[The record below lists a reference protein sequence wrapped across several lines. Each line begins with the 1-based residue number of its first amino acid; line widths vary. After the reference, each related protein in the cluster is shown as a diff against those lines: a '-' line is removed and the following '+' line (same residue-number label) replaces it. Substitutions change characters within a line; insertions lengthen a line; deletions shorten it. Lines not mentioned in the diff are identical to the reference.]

1 MANNISFK
9 NFGDFLNKI
18 MLIYFALIS
27 STLMVGVV
35 FYFLVKD
42 IQPSNEDL
50 FFPLIL
56 VAIIMLFTSL
66 FIIKFLNGL
75 QLKSINEKN
84 NLSEKLPAYLTLQ
97 IIKFA
102 MIEGIA
108 LFTLVGFY
116 LTVNPLF
123 FIVFIGALS
132 FYIIERPSKEKFLF
146 EVELAQEEKDIVMN
160 NKSF

>member
-9 NFGDFLNKI
+9 NFGDFLSKI
-18 MLIYFALIS
+18 ILIYFALIS
-27 STLMVGVV
+27 STLMVCVV

-42 IQPSNEDL
+42 MQPSNEDL

-56 VAIIMLFTSL
+56 LAVIMLFTSL
-66 FIIKFLNGL
+66 FIIKFINGL
-75 QLKSINEKN
+75 QLKSINDKAG
-84 NLSEKLPAYLTLQ
+84 LSEKLSAYLTLQ

-108 LFTLVGFY
+108 LFTLVGFF
-116 LTVNPLF
+116 LTVNFLF
-123 FIVFIGALS
+123 FIVFFGALS

-146 EVELAQEEKDIVMN
+146 EVELTQEEKDIVMN
-160 NKSF
+160 NKSL